1 MAQAKPLKA
10 GADDGRGAWRSST
23 LAPFRHRIFLAIW
36 TASLVSNFGSLIQGV
51 GASWLMTSIAP
62 SADMVALVQAAS
74 SLPIMLFSLLAGA
87 AADVWDRRDVMLV
100 AQVAMLL
107 ASAALSLLAYLGLV
121 TPWLLLGLTFLL
133 GCGAA
138 LYGPAWQSS
147 VGEQVPR
154 DVLPAA
160 VALNSLGFN
169 IARTVGPAI
178 GGIVVAAAGAQAAF
192 LLNALSYIGLIVVLL
207 TWKRTAAPNPLPPET
222 VGAAMRA
229 GLRYVRLSPT
239 IRTVL
244 VRSLA
249 FGLCGSAVW
258 ALMPLIARDLVGGGP
273 LTYGLLLGA
282 FGAGAVAGAL
292 VSTGLRER
300 YAPEAVVSG
309 ATLGFAAASVLVAH
323 SPWLVLTLAA
333 LLVAGAG
340 WVLALSSFNVTVQL
354 WAPRWV
360 VGRAMAVYQTV
371 TFGGMALG
379 SWLWGSVA
387 HAHGLSGSLTL
398 AGLTMAISAVL
409 AFRLP
414 LTGAERANLDPHGR
428 WPDPEVHLA
437 LQPRSGPV
445 VVTVEY
451 RIHERDWPGFLKAM
465 QEVRRI
471 RRRDGAR
478 RWRLLQDVAE
488 PQMWVE
494 RFQSPTWLD
503 HLRQHHRVTVADRTV
518 EERALGFHAGP
529 DRPQVRHMLERPPSA
544 LIESEADKS
553 KTELQPQAI
562 VTDPRLPPVTVDQ
575 TSR

>member
-1 MAQAKPLKA
+1 
-10 GADDGRGAWRSST
+10 
-23 LAPFRHRIFLAIW
+23 
-36 TASLVSNFGSLIQGV
+36 
-51 GASWLMTSIAP
+51 
-62 SADMVALVQAAS
+62 
-74 SLPIMLFSLLAGA
+74 
-87 AADVWDRRDVMLV
+87 MLV

-107 ASAALSLLAYLGLV
+107 ASAALSFLAYLGLV

-160 VALNSLGFN
+160 VAVNSLGFN

-207 TWKRTAAPNPLPPET
+207 TWKRTAAPNPLPPEN

-229 GLRYVRLSPT
+229 GLRYVRLSPA

-258 ALMPLIARDLVGGGP
+258 ALMPLIARDLIGGGP

-282 FGAGAVAGAL
+282 FGAGAVGGAL
-292 VSTGLRER
+292 ASTGLRER
-300 YAPEAVVSG
+300 YAPEVIVSA
-309 ATLGFAAASVLVAH
+309 ATLGFAGASVLTAH
-323 SPWLVLTLAA
+323 SPWLVLTLTA

-340 WVLALSSFNVTVQL
+340 WVLALSTFNVTVQL
-354 WAPRWV
+354 WSPRWV
-360 VGRAMAVYQTV
+360 VGRAMAAYQTV

-379 SWLWGSVA
+379 SWLWGFVA
-387 HAHGLSGSLTL
+387 HEHGLPTSLTL
-398 AGLTMAISAVL
+398 AGLAMALSAL
-409 AFRLP
+409 IAFWLP
-414 LTGAERANLDPHGR
+414 LARAERANLDPHLG

-437 LQPRSGPV
+437 IKAQSGPV

-451 RIHERDWPGFLKAM
+451 RIPEQNWPAFLRAM

-488 PQMWVE
+488 PELWIE
-494 RFQSPTWLD
+494 RFQSPTWVD
-503 HLRQHHRVTVADRTV
+503 HLRQHHRVTVADRDI
-518 EERALGFHAGP
+518 EAQALSFHRAPGP
-529 DRPQVRHMLERPPSA
+529 PQVRHMLERPPSA
-544 LIESEADKS
+544 LSALADTAPFDGEA
-553 KTELQPQAI
+553 QAI
-562 VTDPRLPPVTVDQ
+562 VTDPRLPPATIAQASKSDQ
-575 TSR
+575 

>member
-1 MAQAKPLKA
+1 MPEPLSHRNPPALLRFALVRRADVAQTEPLRA
-10 GADDGRGAWRSST
+10 GADDSRGSWPASM
-23 LAPFRHRIFLAIW
+23 LAPFQHRIFLAIW

-87 AADVWDRRDVMLV
+87 AADVWDRRSVMLV

-107 ASAALSLLAYLGLV
+107 TSAALSLLAYLGFV

-154 DVLPAA
+154 HLLPAA

-169 IARTVGPAI
+169 IARTVSPAI

-207 TWKRTAAPNPLPPET
+207 TWKRPAPPGPLPPEN
-222 VGAAMRA
+222 VGAAMAA

-258 ALMPLIARDLVGGGP
+258 VLMPLIARDLVRGGP

-300 YAPEAVVSG
+300 YAPEVIVTR
-309 ATLGFAAASVLVAH
+309 ATLGFAGGSVLVAH

-387 HAHGLSGSLTL
+387 HAQGLSESLTF
-398 AGLTMAISAVL
+398 AGLAMAASAL
-409 AFRLP
+409 LGRALP
-414 LTGAERANLDPHGR
+414 LVRTGRANLDSHGR
-428 WPDPEVHLA
+428 WPDPEVRLA
-437 LQPRSGPV
+437 LKPQSGPV
-445 VVTVEY
+445 VITVEY
-451 RIHERDWPGFLKAM
+451 RVRKRDWPGFLRAM
-465 QEVRRI
+465 QGVQRF
-471 RRRDGAR
+471 
-478 RWRLLQDVAE
+478 E
-488 PQMWVE
+488 PW
-494 RFQSPTWLD
+494 
-503 HLRQHHRVTVADRTV
+503 
-518 EERALGFHAGP
+518 
-529 DRPQVRHMLERPPSA
+529 
-544 LIESEADKS
+544 
-553 KTELQPQAI
+553 
-562 VTDPRLPPVTVDQ
+562 
-575 TSR
+575 

>member
-1 MAQAKPLKA
+1 MADPASKDRLVSGLELSGAVAISLGFRRTDVDQARPVDA
-10 GADDGRGAWRSST
+10 EADDSRRSWRAST

-87 AADVWDRRDVMLV
+87 AADLWDRRNIMLV
-100 AQVAMLL
+100 AQAAMLL
-107 ASAALSLLAYLGLV
+107 ISAALSFLAYLGLV

-178 GGIVVAAAGAQAAF
+178 GGSVVAAASAQAAF

-207 TWKRTAAPNPLPPET
+207 TWKRPAVPSPLPPEN
-222 VGAAMRA
+222 VGAAMAA

-300 YAPEAVVSG
+300 YAPEGVVSG
-309 ATLGFAAASVLVAH
+309 ATLGFAGASVFVAH
-323 SPWLVLTLAA
+323 SPFLVLTLAA
-333 LLVAGAG
+333 LLVGGSRLGAGAIE
-340 WVLALSSFNVTVQL
+340 LQ
-354 WAPRWV
+354 RH
-360 VGRAMAVYQTV
+360 RA
-371 TFGGMALG
+371 ALG
-379 SWLWGSVA
+379 ASMGGWPRDG
-387 HAHGLSGSLTL
+387 GLSD
-398 AGLTMAISAVL
+398 
-409 AFRLP
+409 R
-414 LTGAERANLDPHGR
+414 
-428 WPDPEVHLA
+428 
-437 LQPRSGPV
+437 
-445 VVTVEY
+445 
-451 RIHERDWPGFLKAM
+451 
-465 QEVRRI
+465 
-471 RRRDGAR
+471 
-478 RWRLLQDVAE
+478 
-488 PQMWVE
+488 
-494 RFQSPTWLD
+494 
-503 HLRQHHRVTVADRTV
+503 HLR
-518 EERALGFHAGP
+518 
-529 DRPQVRHMLERPPSA
+529 RHGA
-544 LIESEADKS
+544 
-553 KTELQPQAI
+553 
-562 VTDPRLPPVTVDQ
+562 
-575 TSR
+575 